1 MTILPTLLILAA
13 GSGSRYRASGGQTHK
28 LDALING
35 SSVLKRAMR
44 AAEQSGLAWH
54 VVRAADVPQGSVG
67 MGDSIATGARATA
80 NATGWLIIPGDLPL
94 VLPATLQRVAH
105 ALATGTHDVVTP
117 LFRGRQGH
125 PVGFSASCL
134 TQLTALSGDRGASSI
149 VQEARSHHRVLTL
162 DVGDDEGIVTDI
174 DTVDDLL
181 RAQALHRQRTAR

>member
-28 LDALING
+28 LDAVIDG
-35 SSVLKRAMR
+35 SSVLQRAVQ

-67 MGDSIATGARATA
+67 MGDSIAAGARATA
-80 NATGWLIIPGDLPL
+80 NAAGWLIIPGDLPL

-117 LFRGRQGH
+117 LFRGRQYPSRSFDTPLRPFQMIPTQLKKQSRSSAPAYSNTPPSLRKTLPPGERTQKIPAGK
-125 PVGFSASCL
+125 PVGMFFFAGGPS
-134 TQLTALSGDRGASSI
+134 
-149 VQEARSHHRVLTL
+149 
-162 DVGDDEGIVTDI
+162 VT
-174 DTVDDLL
+174 
-181 RAQALHRQRTAR
+181 

>member
-1 MTILPTLLILAA
+1 M
-13 GSGSRYRASGGQTHK
+13 
-28 LDALING
+28 
-35 SSVLKRAMR
+35 
-44 AAEQSGLAWH
+44 
-54 VVRAADVPQGSVG
+54 
-67 MGDSIATGARATA
+67 
-80 NATGWLIIPGDLPL
+80 
-94 VLPATLQRVAH
+94 LPATLQRVAH